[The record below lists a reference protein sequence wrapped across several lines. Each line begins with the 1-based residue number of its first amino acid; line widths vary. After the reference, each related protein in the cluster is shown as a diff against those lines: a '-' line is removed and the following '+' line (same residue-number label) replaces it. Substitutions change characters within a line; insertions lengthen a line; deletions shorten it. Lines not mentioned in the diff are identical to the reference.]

1 MQRNGLRLS
10 SKTQPRQ
17 IIGEKDSDGSLS
29 LFTLLAFLHSVS
41 LQQEVWG
48 KKKNHFYFSAWIPIP
63 SLLLWL
69 LECQLTVYTAAA
81 ILAGKVFPYI
91 VVKA

>member
-1 MQRNGLRLS
+1 MHS
-10 SKTQPRQ
+10 RQ

-48 KKKNHFYFSAWIPIP
+48 GKKKSLLFFCLDSNPVPP
-63 SLLLWL
+63 SLAVGVPVNSVHGGCHLGRRSLPL
-69 LECQLTVYTAAA
+69 HSC
-81 ILAGKVFPYI
+81 
-91 VVKA
+91 